1 VAKLSAAAELQ
12 ISRSNLMQTLWKCS
26 LSLAGLY
33 GAAVI
38 GMSAAISHYF
48 QFNMVTEEFSRLVSS
63 TAVLAFQALAIL
75 VLSLYGQSDARRDEL
90 NKAQHWLLALVLVGF
105 HLGLW
110 CFVYTVWAGLFELPL
125 YWRQLAPVGGQMLIL
140 CWAGLML
147 LPWLR
152 KNK

>member
-1 VAKLSAAAELQ
+1 
-12 ISRSNLMQTLWKCS
+12 MQTLWKCS

>member
-1 VAKLSAAAELQ
+1 
-12 ISRSNLMQTLWKCS
+12 MQWLWQLS
-26 LSLAGLY
+26 LSLCGLY

-38 GMSAAISHYF
+38 GMSAAISHHF
-48 QFNMVTEEFSRLVSS
+48 QYAMVTEEFSRLVSS
-63 TAVLAFQALAIL
+63 TGVLAFQAVAML
-75 VLSLYGQSDARRDEL
+75 VLSLYSLHQSRRAEL
-90 NKAQHWLLALVLVGF
+90 SRPQLVLLGIVLLGF

-125 YWRQLAPVGGQMLIL
+125 YWRQLAPVGGQTLIF
-140 CWAGLML
+140 CWVGLML

>member
-1 VAKLSAAAELQ
+1 
-12 ISRSNLMQTLWKCS
+12 MQTLWKCS

-33 GAAVI
+33 GAAVV

-75 VLSLYGQSDARRDEL
+75 VLSLYGQSAARRDEL
-90 NKAQHWLLALVLVGF
+90 NKAQHWLLALVILGF

>member
-1 VAKLSAAAELQ
+1 
-12 ISRSNLMQTLWKCS
+12 MQALWKIS
-26 LSLAGLY
+26 LSLCGLY
-33 GAAVI
+33 GAAVV

-63 TAVLAFQALAIL
+63 TAVLAFQALALL
-75 VLSLYGQSDARRDEL
+75 VLSLYGHLSSRSAESGRVQ
-90 NKAQHWLLALVLVGF
+90 QGLLALLLVGF

>member
-1 VAKLSAAAELQ
+1 
-12 ISRSNLMQTLWKCS
+12 MQTLWKCS

-75 VLSLYGQSDARRDEL
+75 VLSLYGQSDGRRDEF

>member
-1 VAKLSAAAELQ
+1 MQVTWKL
-12 ISRSNLMQTLWKCS
+12 S
-26 LSLAGLY
+26 LSLCGLY

-48 QFNMVTEEFSRLVSS
+48 QFNMVTEEFSRLLSS
-63 TAVLAFQALAIL
+63 TAVLGFQTLALLI
-75 VLSLYGQSDARRDEL
+75 LSLFGLSLDKREEFNR
-90 NKAQHWLLALVLVGF
+90 AQQWLLALVTLGF

-125 YWRQLAPVGGQMLIL
+125 YWRQLAPIGGQMLIL
-140 CWAGLML
+140 CWASLML
-147 LPWLR
+147 WPWLR

>member
-1 VAKLSAAAELQ
+1 
-12 ISRSNLMQTLWKCS
+12 MQATWKIS
-26 LSLAGLY
+26 LSLCGLY

-48 QFNMVTEEFSRLVSS
+48 QFNMVTEEFSRLLSS
-63 TAVLAFQALAIL
+63 TAVLGFQTLALL
-75 VLSLYGQSDARRDEL
+75 VLSLCGLFVGSRAEFNR
-90 NKAQHWLLALVLVGF
+90 AQQWLLALVIFGF

-125 YWRQLAPVGGQMLIL
+125 YWRQLAPIGGQILIL
-140 CWAGLML
+140 CWASLML

>member
-1 VAKLSAAAELQ
+1 
-12 ISRSNLMQTLWKCS
+12 MQRLWKFS

-33 GAAVI
+33 GAAVV

-75 VLSLYGQSDARRDEL
+75 ALSLYGQSAARRDEL

-140 CWAGLML
+140 CWVGLML

>member
-1 VAKLSAAAELQ
+1 
-12 ISRSNLMQTLWKCS
+12 MQALWKCS

-33 GAAVI
+33 GAAVV

-75 VLSLYGQSDARRDEL
+75 VLSLYGQSASQRDDL
-90 NKAQHWLLALVLVGF
+90 SKAQHWLLTLVIFGF

>member
-1 VAKLSAAAELQ
+1 
-12 ISRSNLMQTLWKCS
+12 MQTLWKCS

-33 GAAVI
+33 GAAVV

-75 VLSLYGQSDARRDEL
+75 ALSLYGQAAARRDEL
-90 NKAQHWLLALVLVGF
+90 NKAQHWLLALVILGF

>member
-1 VAKLSAAAELQ
+1 
-12 ISRSNLMQTLWKCS
+12 MQTLWKCS

-33 GAAVI
+33 GAAVV

-75 VLSLYGQSDARRDEL
+75 ALSLYGQLARQRDEL
-90 NKAQHWLLALVLVGF
+90 SRAQHWLLALVILGF

>member
-1 VAKLSAAAELQ
+1 
-12 ISRSNLMQTLWKCS
+12 MQTLWKCS

-33 GAAVI
+33 GAAVV

-75 VLSLYGQSDARRDEL
+75 LLSLYGQSATRRDEL
-90 NKAQHWLLALVLVGF
+90 NKAQHWLLALVILGF

>member
-1 VAKLSAAAELQ
+1 
-12 ISRSNLMQTLWKCS
+12 MQALWKCS
-26 LSLAGLY
+26 LSLCGLY
-33 GAAVI
+33 GAAVV

-48 QFNMVTEEFSRLVSS
+48 QFNLVTEEFSRLVSS
-63 TAVLAFQALAIL
+63 TAVLAFQALALL
-75 VLSLYGQSDARRDEL
+75 VLSLYGAMASKNNEL
-90 NKAQHWLLALVLVGF
+90 GLAQRWLLALLLVGF

>member
-1 VAKLSAAAELQ
+1 MQFGWKL
-12 ISRSNLMQTLWKCS
+12 S
-26 LSLAGLY
+26 LSLCGLY

-48 QFNMVTEEFSRLVSS
+48 QFQLVTEEFSRLVSS
-63 TAVLAFQALAIL
+63 TAVLAFQALALL
-75 VLSLYGQSDARRDEL
+75 VISFYSLQPGRREEFTA
-90 NKAQHWLLALVLVGF
+90 AQRWLLALLVFGF

-125 YWRQLAPVGGQMLIL
+125 YWRQLAPVGGQILIF
-140 CWAGLML
+140 CWGGFML

-152 KNK
+152 NNK

>member
-1 VAKLSAAAELQ
+1 MQTGWKLSV
-12 ISRSNLMQTLWKCS
+12 S
-26 LSLAGLY
+26 LCGLY
-33 GAAVI
+33 GAAVV

-48 QFNMVTEEFSRLVSS
+48 QFNMVTEEFSRLLSS
-63 TAVLAFQALAIL
+63 TAVLGFQTLALLI
-75 VLSLYGQSDARRDEL
+75 LSLYSLSAGRREEF
-90 NKAQHWLLALVLVGF
+90 NRAQHWLLALVTLGF

-125 YWRQLAPVGGQMLIL
+125 YWRQLAPVGGQMLIF
-140 CWAGLML
+140 CWVGLML

>member
-1 VAKLSAAAELQ
+1 MK
-12 ISRSNLMQTLWKCS
+12 TLWKCS

-75 VLSLYGQSDARRDEL
+75 VLSLYGQSDARRNEL

>member
-1 VAKLSAAAELQ
+1 
-12 ISRSNLMQTLWKCS
+12 MQTLWKCS

-75 VLSLYGQSDARRDEL
+75 VLSLYGQSDARRDEF

>member
-1 VAKLSAAAELQ
+1 MQTGWKLSV
-12 ISRSNLMQTLWKCS
+12 S
-26 LSLAGLY
+26 LCGLY
-33 GAAVI
+33 GAAVV

-48 QFNMVTEEFSRLVSS
+48 QFNMVTEEFSRLLSS
-63 TAVLAFQALAIL
+63 TAVLGFQTLALLI
-75 VLSLYGQSDARRDEL
+75 LSLYSLSAGRREEFSR
-90 NKAQHWLLALVLVGF
+90 AQQWLLALVTLGF

-125 YWRQLAPVGGQMLIL
+125 YWRQLAPVGGQMLIF
-140 CWAGLML
+140 CWVGLML

>member
-1 VAKLSAAAELQ
+1 MQFGWKL
-12 ISRSNLMQTLWKCS
+12 S
-26 LSLAGLY
+26 LSLCGLY

-48 QFNMVTEEFSRLVSS
+48 QFQLVTEEFSRLVSS
-63 TAVLAFQALAIL
+63 TAVLAFQALALL
-75 VLSLYGQSDARRDEL
+75 VISFYSLQPGRREEFTP
-90 NKAQHWLLALVLVGF
+90 AQRWLLALLVFGF

-125 YWRQLAPVGGQMLIL
+125 YWRQLAPVGGQMLIF
-140 CWAGLML
+140 CWGGFML

-152 KNK
+152 NNK

>member
-1 VAKLSAAAELQ
+1 
-12 ISRSNLMQTLWKCS
+12 MQTLWKCS

-125 YWRQLAPVGGQMLIL
+125 YWRQLAPVGVQMLIL

>member
-1 VAKLSAAAELQ
+1 
-12 ISRSNLMQTLWKCS
+12 MQLLWKCS

-33 GAAVI
+33 GAAVV

-48 QFNMVTEEFSRLVSS
+48 QFNMVTEEFSRLLSS

-75 VLSLYGQSDARRDEL
+75 VLSLYGQAVSRRDEL
-90 NKAQHWLLALVLVGF
+90 SPAQLWLLVLVMLGF

-125 YWRQLAPVGGQMLIL
+125 YWRQLAPIGGQMLIL
-140 CWAGLML
+140 CWGGLML